1 MLRGAVDLDVLVVT
15 DEAPRQLGWRG
26 RQQTPCYGINATLQC
41 GVGRIGQRVTWTGKS
56 IEDPSARIAAQPD
69 PAGGKRRIETG
80 IRKQI
85 EKIAVVAD
93 SPPSTNNGFIV
104 EAGRSPRKSETR
116 CKILLIGIIE
126 LANLC
131 HMSIDNAVWPRNV
144 VAQVVILFA
153 DRCRVLVPQAYV
165 QSEILAEFPVVLH
178 EEVKRSVAKIKVAI
192 RSAAGERI
200 DVGGV
205 LEERS
210 VVTQGQDVVEGVFR
224 ARGLPPETVVLFTD
238 DLSPELQEFV
248 AELFANGIAKFIGI
262 FDEDLGHSWIYS
274 ILQAPAGGE
283 P

>member
-1 MLRGAVDLDVLVVT
+1 
-15 DEAPRQLGWRG
+15 
-26 RQQTPCYGINATLQC
+26 
-41 GVGRIGQRVTWTGKS
+41 
-56 IEDPSARIAAQPD
+56 
-69 PAGGKRRIETG
+69 
-80 IRKQI
+80 
-85 EKIAVVAD
+85 
-93 SPPSTNNGFIV
+93 
-104 EAGRSPRKSETR
+104 
-116 CKILLIGIIE
+116 
-126 LANLC
+126 
-131 HMSIDNAVWPRNV
+131 MSIDNAVWPRNV

-165 QSEILAEFPVVLH
+165 ESEILAEFPVVLH
-178 EEVKRSVAKIKVAI
+178 EEVKRSVAKIEVAI

-248 AELFANGIAKFIGI
+248 AELFANSIANFVGIL
-262 FDEDLGHSWIYS
+262 DENLGNAAIDS
-274 ILQAPAGGE
+274 ILQAAATGE